1 MRSNLFYLFTFIS
14 VILALLGFMTV
25 PVSASDGGDMEMYES
40 KPLTPEGNMSL
51 VDDIDGKETS
61 DKQFITVV
69 TKNGAY
75 FYIIIDRAEDG
86 ENTVHFLNQ
95 VDEADLLKLIDEEEI
110 EIEPLVCT
118 CKAKCVIGSINTYCS
133 VCITTMKDCNG
144 EEIEVESEKGNNSSV
159 GLVIFTFVLILGG
172 GAVFYYFKIYK
183 SKQEEEDFI
192 DEEDEYEELENDD
205 TNENTVL

>member
-1 MRSNLFYLFTFIS
+1 MKNKLIHFFIFVFIALSLSVFTAI
-14 VILALLGFMTV
+14 
-25 PVSASDGGDMEMYES
+25 PVFASDGGDLDIYET

-51 VDDIDGKETS
+51 VDDIDGEEAS

-69 TKNGAY
+69 TRNGAY

-95 VDEADLLKLIDEEEI
+95 VDESDLLKLIDEEEI
-110 EIEPLVCT
+110 EPLICI
-118 CKAKCVIGSINTYCS
+118 CKDKCIIGDINANCSACMISIND
-133 VCITTMKDCNG
+133 CIG
-144 EEIEVESEKGNNSSV
+144 EVKETEPDKENNSSI

-183 SKQEEEDFI
+183 PKQEENFI
-192 DEEDEYEELENDD
+192 DEEEEYEEYENED
-205 TNENTVL
+205 TVL